1 MSATQNWKHADHM
14 LWFFF
19 WYNAHAK
26 LDSLPEMEA
35 DTVQSPCG
43 IGGDWSYNP
52 WQISKSKDV
61 QFFYLKKNSVW
72 EWRNG
77 AIGKLLATQGP
88 EFRSPAHKCLTRQW
102 MSKPGHQ
109 RLEMGRSLELIG
121 QLAYLTE
128 SVTSKFS
135 ETVSLKIRLTVVE
148 EDIQCQLLTS
158 TDMYIHKSTHKYTPM
173 YTIV

>member
-1 MSATQNWKHADHM
+1 
-14 LWFFF
+14 
-19 WYNAHAK
+19 
-26 LDSLPEMEA
+26 
-35 DTVQSPCG
+35 
-43 IGGDWSYNP
+43 
-52 WQISKSKDV
+52 
-61 QFFYLKKNSVW
+61 
-72 EWRNG
+72 
-77 AIGKLLATQGP
+77 
-88 EFRSPAHKCLTRQW
+88 
-102 MSKPGHQ
+102 
-109 RLEMGRSLELIG
+109 MGRSLELIG